1 MRLKV
6 KQHLCVLSK
15 RLSQVFLLLASVV
28 AGKYTEPPGL
38 KSRHVLRPARLGR
51 GEALDSYL
59 ARDESAVM
67 VELQPR
73 VLQSFTLSSPQQVT
87 FLCYPE

>member
-6 KQHLCVLSK
+6 KQHLCVLTK

-51 GEALDSYL
+51 GEALDIVTSPETKVQLWWNYNL
-59 ARDESAVM
+59 ESCRAS
-67 VELQPR
+67 L
-73 VLQSFTLSSPQQVT
+73 
-87 FLCYPE
+87 